1 MGGGMPLYELLM
13 RIDPA
18 QLVRLEGYTVQVK
31 EKPAG
36 EYRTSECRNLWVEDI
51 WIQTAKEGD
60 KILIVIACLRARHVI

>member
-1 MGGGMPLYELLM
+1 MGGCMPLCELLM

-51 WIQTAKEGD
+51 WIQVTKLGQHMISIGC
-60 KILIVIACLRARHVI
+60 KRGR